1 MIIPSS
7 LGIKTSN
14 RPGVFRLITACI
26 FVAGLLLAAQSSA
39 AASTADKNAKCLGCH
54 SMGLKK
60 SLADGEKLSLKVS
73 ADEYN
78 ESVHGRFACTSCHRN
93 VAKGK
98 HPAKTVIE
106 DKRSYALQQNDVC
119 KGCHKAMFT
128 QYEGSIHATL
138 STTPGSNSP
147 LCTDCHTV
155 HAIQSAEM
163 LSTLTGEPCK
173 ACHTDVFDAYAE
185 SVHGVAKEHGNS
197 LRPSHIEAPI
207 CADCH
212 RAHDISAVAAQD
224 LVQATCKSC
233 HEETS
238 TAHAKWLP
246 NSALHLESV
255 ACASCHSPLAE
266 RRVDLELYDNLTA
279 APVKLGDDPL
289 AALMQE
295 VDATGDGLDPLE
307 LWALVRRSS
316 RDGEPVDVSLRGR
329 LEVKSG
335 GDAHRL
341 APKSEAIRQCETCHQ
356 YGAESFQTVTVS
368 VTRADGRRNH
378 YEARKEVLGSITSI
392 DSVRQFYATGGT
404 RVELL
409 DDLFVLSIVFGLA
422 IPLGHMGVRRF
433 MKNKANKEH

>member
-7 LGIKTSN
+7 LGTKTTK
-14 RPGVFRLITACI
+14 RPGVFRLITACVFI
-26 FVAGLLLAAQSSA
+26 AGLLLAAQSPAAGTSA
-39 AASTADKNAKCLGCH
+39 EKNAQCLGCH

-73 ADEYN
+73 KDGYN
-78 ESVHGRFACTSCHRN
+78 DSVHGRFACTSCHRN

-106 DKRSYALQQNDVC
+106 NKRSYSLQQNDVC
-119 KGCHKAMFT
+119 KGCHKPMFI

-138 STTPGSNSP
+138 STAPGSNSP

-173 ACHTDVFDAYAE
+173 ACHTEVFDAYAE

-197 LRPSHIEAPI
+197 IRPGHLEAPI

-212 RAHDISAVAAQD
+212 RAHDISAVAAKE

-238 TAHAKWLP
+238 TAHAEWLP
-246 NSALHLESV
+246 NSALHLDAV
-255 ACASCHSPLAE
+255 ACAACHSPMAE

-279 APVKLGDDPL
+279 KPVLLDEGPL
-289 AALMQE
+289 AALMKE
-295 VDATGDGLDPLE
+295 VDAEGDGLDPLE
-307 LWALVRRSS
+307 LWTLVRQSS
-316 RDGEPVDVSLRGR
+316 REGEPVDVSLRGR
-329 LEVKSG
+329 LEVKTG

-341 APKSEAIRQCETCHQ
+341 APKSQALRQCETCHQ
-356 YGAESFQTVTVS
+356 YGAEAFRAVTVS
-368 VTRADGRRNH
+368 ISRGDGLRNH
-378 YEARKEVLGSITSI
+378 YDAKSEVLDSISSVG
-392 DSVRQFYATGGT
+392 SVRQFYATGGT
-404 RVELL
+404 RIRVL
-409 DDLFVLSIVFGLA
+409 DDLFVLSIIFGLA

-433 MKNKANKEH
+433 MKNKAKKEH